1 MDKGSLNKK
10 EPIKKN
16 DLMKIKEAIWQN
28 KRVTDSLKLVGKQVA
43 MTLVAVLIVM
53 IFLAVSG
60 YSPDAVLIGMNRAIT
75 KDIAGSIRWAAPLM
89 LAGVAVCI
97 PFKAAVFNLGVDGQI
112 YMGAIAASAVML
124 ALPEEFGKWGL
135 LAAFLAAMIGGALFA
150 LIAAAMK
157 VYFNTDMIVSTL
169 LLNFVAKLFTEY
181 IAADALRDAD
191 AAIQMNASKM
201 FPESMWLPR
210 LAYFA
215 PSSANVGIYIAIAIT
230 LITAFIF
237 YKTTLGYEIKLVGTN
252 PNFARYGGMNANRVI
267 LKTMA
272 LSGAVAGLIG
282 VIEVSAVQH
291 RLLAGFNPSFGF
303 DGIVVSLLANNNP
316 FGVIFTSLFFGVL
329 KNGGSNM
336 ERLTEVPQVI
346 TQITMAIIIITVS
359 SNIVVRKIKLRRRMK
374 KDGSG
379 SAV

>member
-1 MDKGSLNKK
+1 MDEKNAGKPKIRLGKK
-10 EPIKKN
+10 TASTLRI
-16 DLMKIKEAIWQN
+16 IG
-28 KRVTDSLKLVGKQVA
+28 TQVV
-43 MTLVAVLIVM
+43 MLLVAVAIVM
-53 IFLAVSG
+53 IFLAISG
-60 YSPDAVLIGMNRAIT
+60 YSPDAVLIGLNRAVT
-75 KDIAGSIRWAAPLM
+75 KDLAGSIRWAAPLM
-89 LAGVAVCI
+89 LAGIAVCI

-112 YMGAIAASAVML
+112 YMGAVAATFVILS
-124 ALPEEFGKWGL
+124 LPESMGKWGL
-135 LAAFLAAMIGGALFA
+135 LIAFLAAMAAGALFA

-169 LLNFVAKLFTEY
+169 LLNFVARLFTEY
-181 IAADALRDAD
+181 IAADVLRDAD

-210 LAYFA
+210 IAYFA
-215 PSSANVGIYIAIAIT
+215 PSSANAGIYIAVAAA
-230 LITAFIF
+230 LITAFLF

-282 VIEVSAVQH
+282 VIEVAAVQH
-291 RLLAGFNPSFGF
+291 RLLAGFNPSLGF

-316 FGVIFTSLFFGVL
+316 FGVILSSLFFGVL
-329 KNGGSNM
+329 KNGGNNM
-336 ERLTEVPQVI
+336 ERLTEVPQVV

-359 SNIVVRKIKLRRRMK
+359 SNIVIKKVKLRRRMK
-374 KDGSG
+374 KDGS
-379 SAV
+379 AI

>member
-1 MDKGSLNKK
+1 MDKELLK
-10 EPIKKN
+10 ERFALPIN
-16 DLMKIKEAIWQN
+16 R
-28 KRVTDSLKLVGKQVA
+28 RVSDSLKLIGKQVA
-43 MTLVAVLIVM
+43 MTLIAVLMVM
-53 IFLAVSG
+53 LFLAISG
-60 YSPDAVLIGMNRAIT
+60 YSPDAVLIGLNRALT

-89 LAGVAVCI
+89 LAGIAVCI

-112 YMGAIAASAVML
+112 YMGAVAAAAVML
-124 ALPEEFGKWGL
+124 ALPEGMGKWAL
-135 LAAFLAAMIGGALFA
+135 LAAFLAAMVAGALFA

-169 LLNFVAKLFTEY
+169 LLNFIAKLFVDY
-181 IAADALRDAD
+181 IAADVLRDAD
-191 AAIQMNASKM
+191 AAIQMNASKV
-201 FPESMWLPR
+201 FPESMWIPR
-210 LAYFA
+210 LACFA
-215 PSSANVGIYIAIAIT
+215 PSSANAGIYIAVAT
-230 LITAFIF
+230 ALVAAFIF

-252 PNFARYGGMNANRVI
+252 PHFARYGGMNSNRVI

-282 VIEVSAVQH
+282 VIEVAAVQH
-291 RLLAGFNPSFGF
+291 RLLAGLNPSFGF

-316 FGVIFTSLFFGVL
+316 LGVILTSFFFGVL
-329 KNGGSNM
+329 KNGGNNM

-359 SNIVVRKIKLRRRMK
+359 SNIVIKKMKLRGRVK
-374 KDGSG
+374 KNG